1 MDILLNLFPGTTY
14 FHPTLLPMTAAV
26 QSTTQK
32 RRPST
37 RYRRNI
43 NRIQAMKKKN
53 ETNASHKMA
62 EPSPD
67 DLFKVLVLAAESYV
81 HLNQF

>member
-1 MDILLNLFPGTTY
+1 MRILSNLFTGTTY
-14 FHPTLLPMTAAV
+14 YHPTMLPLTSSV
-26 QSTTQK
+26 ETHK
-32 RRPST
+32 RRPLNT
-37 RYRRNI
+37 YPRYRRNI
-43 NRIQAMKKKN
+43 NRVPVIK
-53 ETNASHKMA
+53 ETNEPHKMA